1 MGVVALEEPEL
12 DSDNERVIG
21 MYDGIRKILASQKEA
36 SKSSSSERRIQ
47 LKRRTSVPSSAKHIL
62 PCGRILK
69 VDVEPRLVVITVEKL
84 DGELRELRIEAVV
97 E

>member
-1 MGVVALEEPEL
+1 MEEPEL

-21 MYDGIRKILASQKEA
+21 MYDGIRKILSNQVREGRARNKGRNTRV
-36 SKSSSSERRIQ
+36 RR
-47 LKRRTSVPSSAKHIL
+47 RVTTPPVARHVL

-69 VDVEPRLVVITVEKL
+69 VDVEPRLVIITVEKL
-84 DGELRELRIEAVV
+84 DGELRQLRIEAVV

>member
-1 MGVVALEEPEL
+1 MEEPEL

-36 SKSSSSERRIQ
+36 RQANNGEKRIQ
-47 LKRRTSVPSSAKHIL
+47 LKKRTSIPPTTKHVL

>member
-1 MGVVALEEPEL
+1 MEEPEL

-21 MYDGIRKILASQKEA
+21 MYDGIRKILANQKEA
-36 SKSSSSERRIQ
+36 RQANKSERRTQ
-47 LKRRTSVPSSAKHIL
+47 SKKRTSIPPAAKHVL

-84 DGELRELRIEAVV
+84 DGELRQLRIEAVV